1 MLMMHNPGW
10 AIAQDDTKIENVSPD
25 QEEKEKEQKK
35 EQSEANSAPQNS
47 VQQASA
53 APAPAPAPAA
63 ELTPAPAPVTEPT
76 PDPTPE
82 PASVSNDVPSQGAET
97 ASGSSAETTSS
108 QALAETA
115 SPGAESASAAAE
127 NTAASNA
134 GQDAPGDAAS
144 EGGTEE
150 TAGKAAISENGT
162 EDETT
167 GAETGNE
174 NSTVDEQE
182 ESAENEDLLKE
193 KNEAGDGTQTE
204 EDSISSE
211 KPAED
216 TAEAQ
221 NTAEETAPDNQTGE
235 EKTADDKKTEEKEEK
250 KTVQFNLLT
259 ASRDAASDQAKVNT
273 ASADITWEDDD
284 DINDIRPGFMLVTL
298 QRSVDGGETYEDVEG
313 YVEYRLSAEN
323 DWKVVVED
331 LESEKDGQEILYR
344 WVWDI
349 DQTLEGNPNLTEDSD
364 ENNLVGYVRTQ
375 NDVSDDG
382 ASAKRTYTHVTQKRK
397 YTLSVNWDDCGDKTA
412 EIPDEIEIKLPVEIT
427 LPDGTKTD
435 TVTLKKSENWTLS
448 IDLPIMHRDLD
459 WTLSAVDGWVSGGSS
474 TDYNDDATE
483 ITFNRR
489 WATEEVQTAAG
500 TSTLKVQYWI
510 GSNEAAPMFVGVYE
524 NGQTYNVSVPR
535 ITGYRAQVSRVR
547 GTINGN
553 TIINV
558 RYVPNTYTVTVYYRY
573 LNGQTA
579 APTAYRSV
587 KTGTGYTIGSPA
599 IGGYV
604 ANVASISGTVT
615 GRDLTYVVYYTGTGA
630 GGSENVEVV
639 NLNEIDDY
647 KTPLG
652 LGEVGINA
660 GECFE

>member
-1 MLMMHNPGW
+1 MHSP
-10 AIAQDDTKIENVSPD
+10 AMVIAQEDMQIETTSPD
-25 QEEKEKEQKK
+25 HEEKEKKQEAEQ
-35 EQSEANSAPQNS
+35 
-47 VQQASA
+47 
-53 APAPAPAPAA
+53 PA
-63 ELTPAPAPVTEPT
+63 E
-76 PDPTPE
+76 
-82 PASVSNDVPSQGAET
+82 NVPSQNTIQET
-97 ASGSSAETTSS
+97 VAAPTPASSAELKPAPTSTPS
-108 QALAETA
+108 TDTVPVSTPVSSGEGASEMISPEEQSAGEQSATPSVSEQTDPTQTETG
-115 SPGAESASAAAE
+115 SSDTSLDEGSE
-127 NTAASNA
+127 
-134 GQDAPGDAAS
+134 AAS
-144 EGGTEE
+144 EDDL
-150 TAGKAAISENGT
+150 SDENIQDKT
-162 EDETT
+162 DQFADADE
-167 GAETGNE
+167 N
-174 NSTVDEQE
+174 
-182 ESAENEDLLKE
+182 
-193 KNEAGDGTQTE
+193 TE
-204 EDSISSE
+204 EDIAENKKADASNEEEDNLAEKLQKSE
-211 KPAED
+211 
-216 TAEAQ
+216 Q
-221 NTAEETAPDNQTGE
+221 NEEKSPDLVEEGDFSETDVEETMPDNQNE
-235 EKTADDKKTEEKEEK
+235 DAKKEDSKKEEIITQAGSLMFAK
-250 KTVQFNLLT
+250 DVE
-259 ASRDAASDQAKVNT
+259 SDQALVHT
-273 ASADITWEDDD
+273 AKAEVTWILKKDKDDPGEIDED
-284 DINDIRPGFMLVTL
+284 DINDIRPGYLKVTL
-298 QRSVDGGETYEDVEG
+298 EKSTDGWKTSAAVEG
-313 YVEYRLSAEN
+313 YFEYQLNEEN
-323 DWKVVVED
+323 GWKVVVEN
-331 LESEKDGQEILYR
+331 LPTEEDGNAIEYR

-349 DQTLEGNPNLTEDSD
+349 DHDAEKDTYDPSYDTNDY
-364 ENNLVGYVRTQ
+364 NLVGFVKEP
-375 NDVSDDG
+375 DDISDDG
-382 ASAKRTYTHVTQKRK
+382 TQYKRTYVHELQTTP
-397 YTLSVNWDDCGDKTA
+397 YTIHINWDDCGDKTA
-412 EIPDEIEIKLPVEIT
+412 EIPDELEIKLPVEIT

-435 TVTLKKSENWTLS
+435 TVTLKKSDNWTLS

-558 RYVPNTYTVTVYYRY
+558 RYVPNTYMVTVYYRY